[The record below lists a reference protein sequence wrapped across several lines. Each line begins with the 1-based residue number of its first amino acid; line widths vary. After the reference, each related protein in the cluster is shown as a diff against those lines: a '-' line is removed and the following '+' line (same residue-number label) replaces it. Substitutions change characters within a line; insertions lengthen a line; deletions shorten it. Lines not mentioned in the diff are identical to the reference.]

1 MEYLDTNAE
10 LKRQVTTLQKY
21 LMQVVEH
28 SEMEV
33 QDHEI
38 NERIWRKEKMQ
49 LKAQIKILKN
59 GGTIEDMD
67 DDDGNLLEN
76 FDVNNSSMAV
86 SHSELES
93 SIINLTSERDS
104 LKETVHMLSAKLGI
118 EPNVINNNNNTSN
131 KKAWYN
137 IWSNEE
143 DRKRSLNGNDEQ
155 NKNDKVD
162 QKKEIDVDQNN
173 NKDEIIMQRI
183 IDENTELNN
192 KIELYD
198 KQLEDAKIAVLKAA
212 AVIKELNKDIDH
224 ERQQKE
230 EYKSTCE
237 ELQMK
242 LLNQKKS

>member
-118 EPNVINNNNNTSN
+118 EPNVINNNTIPLIKRHGIIYGPM
-131 KKAWYN
+131 KK
-137 IWSNEE
+137 IE
-143 DRKRSLNGNDEQ
+143 
-155 NKNDKVD
+155 
-162 QKKEIDVDQNN
+162 
-173 NKDEIIMQRI
+173 KDHQMVMM
-183 IDENTELNN
+183 N
-192 KIELYD
+192 KI
-198 KQLEDAKIAVLKAA
+198 KM
-212 AVIKELNKDIDH
+212 IK
-224 ERQQKE
+224 
-230 EYKSTCE
+230 
-237 ELQMK
+237 
-242 LLNQKKS
+242 

>member
-1 MEYLDTNAE
+1 MEYLDTKAE

-118 EPNVINNNNNTSN
+118 EPFNDQIKQFEIIKMKNKNVIIVLTNN
-131 KKAWYN
+131 
-137 IWSNEE
+137 
-143 DRKRSLNGNDEQ
+143 
-155 NKNDKVD
+155 
-162 QKKEIDVDQNN
+162 EILKTYSF
-173 NKDEIIMQRI
+173 KD
-183 IDENTELNN
+183 
-192 KIELYD
+192 
-198 KQLEDAKIAVLKAA
+198 
-212 AVIKELNKDIDH
+212 
-224 ERQQKE
+224 
-230 EYKSTCE
+230 
-237 ELQMK
+237 
-242 LLNQKKS
+242 

>member
-1 MEYLDTNAE
+1 MEYLDTKAE

-104 LKETVHMLSAKLGI
+104 LKETVHANLRPLRLFLYI
-118 EPNVINNNNNTSN
+118 PNSYTEIQTT
-131 KKAWYN
+131 K
-137 IWSNEE
+137 
-143 DRKRSLNGNDEQ
+143 RK
-155 NKNDKVD
+155 
-162 QKKEIDVDQNN
+162 
-173 NKDEIIMQRI
+173 
-183 IDENTELNN
+183 
-192 KIELYD
+192 
-198 KQLEDAKIAVLKAA
+198 
-212 AVIKELNKDIDH
+212 
-224 ERQQKE
+224 
-230 EYKSTCE
+230 
-237 ELQMK
+237 
-242 LLNQKKS
+242 